1 MIYVCRTRCGNL
13 ALLADNDRVSV
24 CLLGSRMLEDV
35 KLLIM
40 PLGYTVVNSLTG
52 LVKKDLNELK
62 LGRINN

>member
-1 MIYVCRTRCGNL
+1 MFAEHGVGSL

-24 CLLGSRMLEDV
+24 CLLGSRMLEDM

-52 LVKKDLNELK
+52 LVKKDLNEL
-62 LGRINN
+62 